1 MNLLEWFAVCGVHAT
16 KEATSFRSAY
26 KLKSISLSLFPF
38 LLSFSMDS
46 DFWTSRLAAA
56 KRQLNLQQNHSYNHQ
71 TSQLVDRLSID
82 DFEVEE
88 EVRPDFPCPYC
99 YEDFDI
105 ASLCSHLEEEHS
117 CESRVTVGV
126 ASMADKTREWHL
138 WRTRRGRSKMAWE
151 VIRLRDGITSAY
163 RGMIL
168 DRKVWRS
175 RIRVESYLV
184 VSLTCWINIYLFRM
198 PSIAVCCKSFPVILS
213 NPGEVSL
220 TLKHVQ
226 RRRRLRKV
234 AIPSSQALSLLGRDL
249 REAHLQVLLGGSGY
263 RSSTATS
270 TTAAAAN
277 DPFLSSLVLNYPT
290 FEAEEISKSVLSSVE
305 DSTTKSV
312 TSQHIWKLSFD
323 PSLSAEE
330 REKRIRQATGRAVFV
345 QDLFASSLLAD

>member
-1 MNLLEWFAVCGVHAT
+1 
-16 KEATSFRSAY
+16 
-26 KLKSISLSLFPF
+26 
-38 LLSFSMDS
+38 MDS

-117 CESRVTVGV
+117 CESRVTVCPICSHKVSRDMLSHITVQHG
-126 ASMADKTREWHL
+126 HL
-138 WRTRRGRSKMAWE
+138 
-151 VIRLRDGITSAY
+151 LRIS
-163 RGMIL
+163 
-168 DRKVWRS
+168 
-175 RIRVESYLV
+175 
-184 VSLTCWINIYLFRM
+184 F
-198 PSIAVCCKSFPVILS
+198 SIF
-213 NPGEVSL
+213 SL

-290 FEAEEISKSVLSSVE
+290 FEAEEISKSVLSGVE
-305 DSTTKSV
+305 DSTTKNV

-323 PSLSAEE
+323 PSLSVEE
-330 REKRIRQATGRAVFV
+330 REKRISQATGRAVFV

>member
-1 MNLLEWFAVCGVHAT
+1 
-16 KEATSFRSAY
+16 
-26 KLKSISLSLFPF
+26 
-38 LLSFSMDS
+38 MDS

-71 TSQLVDRLSID
+71 TSQLDRLSID

-117 CESRVTVGV
+117 CESRVTVCPICSHKVSRDMLSHITVQHG
-126 ASMADKTREWHL
+126 HL
-138 WRTRRGRSKMAWE
+138 
-151 VIRLRDGITSAY
+151 LR
-163 RGMIL
+163 
-168 DRKVWRS
+168 
-175 RIRVESYLV
+175 
-184 VSLTCWINIYLFRM
+184 
-198 PSIAVCCKSFPVILS
+198 
-213 NPGEVSL
+213 
-220 TLKHVQ
+220 VQ

>member
-1 MNLLEWFAVCGVHAT
+1 
-16 KEATSFRSAY
+16 
-26 KLKSISLSLFPF
+26 
-38 LLSFSMDS
+38 MDS

-117 CESRVTVGV
+117 CESRVTVCPICSHKVSRDMLSHITVQHG
-126 ASMADKTREWHL
+126 HL
-138 WRTRRGRSKMAWE
+138 
-151 VIRLRDGITSAY
+151 LR
-163 RGMIL
+163 
-168 DRKVWRS
+168 
-175 RIRVESYLV
+175 
-184 VSLTCWINIYLFRM
+184 
-198 PSIAVCCKSFPVILS
+198 
-213 NPGEVSL
+213 
-220 TLKHVQ
+220 VQ